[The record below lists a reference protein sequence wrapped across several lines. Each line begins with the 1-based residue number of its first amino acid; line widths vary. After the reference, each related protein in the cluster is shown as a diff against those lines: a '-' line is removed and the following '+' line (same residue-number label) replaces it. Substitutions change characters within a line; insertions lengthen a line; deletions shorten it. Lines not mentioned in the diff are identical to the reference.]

1 MYTKL
6 LVYATILLT
15 YSKGYMFSI
24 RLTYVKHAIVTSF
37 LLEAS
42 TAFYCD
48 MWSCDCVTVTVIYDY
63 DQCITSNYVV

>member
-24 RLTYVKHAIVTSF
+24 RLTYVKHAVVTSF
-37 LLEAS
+37 LLLEAS

-48 MWSCDCVTVTVIYDY
+48 M
-63 DQCITSNYVV
+63 

>member
-1 MYTKL
+1 
-6 LVYATILLT
+6 
-15 YSKGYMFSI
+15 MFSI
-24 RLTYVKHAIVTSF
+24 RLTYVKHAIVTLF